1 MNMTFDQAIASLSIR
16 EEWDVIIDFITE
28 QREIAIADF
37 QNPDLTDNPSKLA
50 RLAGEIAALD
60 RVLQNFQNAP
70 STSTAISS

>member
-37 QNPDLTDNPSKLA
+37 QSPDLTDNPSKLA
-50 RLAGEIAALD
+50 RLAGEIAAYD
-60 RVLQNFQNAP
+60 TIIRNFRDAT
-70 STSTAISS
+70 STS